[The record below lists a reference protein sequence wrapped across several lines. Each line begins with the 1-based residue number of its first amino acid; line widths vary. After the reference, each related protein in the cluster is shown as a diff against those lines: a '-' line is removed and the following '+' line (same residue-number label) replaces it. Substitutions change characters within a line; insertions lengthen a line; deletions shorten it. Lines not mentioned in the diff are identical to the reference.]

1 MVLQSHIMHK
11 IDKTNK
17 NKTNQ
22 HSHLEG
28 EKTPMKKSQSSLP
41 SPFLLPKS
49 NTLSLSSTLI
59 SSL

>member
-17 NKTNQ
+17 TKTNQ

-28 EKTPMKKSQSSLP
+28 EKTCQNSLP
-41 SPFLLPKS
+41 SPF
-49 NTLSLSSTLI
+49 TLQIKYSYHYPVP
-59 SSL
+59 

>member
-41 SPFLLPKS
+41 SPFLLP
-49 NTLSLSSTLI
+49 NQI
-59 SSL
+59 QYHYPVP

>member
-17 NKTNQ
+17 TNQ

-28 EKTPMKKSQSSLP
+28 ENTPLKKSQSSLP
-41 SPFLLPKS
+41 SLFSLPKS
-49 NTLSLSSTLI
+49 NTVSLSSILA